1 MLLEIWNILVGN
13 KYGSSLIEN
22 GLEVARIPAR
32 INGSPS
38 YIHSFGMSS
47 NFIVFIEQPLFLDE
61 DRVKIG
67 CVSDSSTDKIPLEY
81 PHRQNYSWKR
91 GEMVSF

>member
-1 MLLEIWNILVGN
+1 
-13 KYGSSLIEN
+13 
-22 GLEVARIPAR
+22 
-32 INGSPS
+32 
-38 YIHSFGMSS
+38 MSS

-91 GEMVSF
+91 GEMVSLQIDSMVYPDIEFSNFTMRIFFDATS